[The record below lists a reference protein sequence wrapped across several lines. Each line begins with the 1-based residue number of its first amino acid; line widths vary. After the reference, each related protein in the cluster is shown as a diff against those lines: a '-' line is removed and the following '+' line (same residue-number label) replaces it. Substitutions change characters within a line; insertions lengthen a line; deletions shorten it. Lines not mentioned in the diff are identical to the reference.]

1 MTLDERLIDIE
12 MAVANL
18 QKTVDELNEVV
29 IRQGREIDLLAK
41 ENKLLADMLK
51 EENIKPLQEET
62 PPPHY

>member
-29 IRQGREIDLLAK
+29 IRQGREIDLLVK
-41 ENKLLADMLK
+41 ENKLLANMLK